1 MGKSNQNKQCQ
12 QISSFCLISFFLNFQ
27 RTHDRFPNRKLYFQR
42 FQIIIFETLKKRK
55 SDKKQ
60 VFADIVDYDLIY
72 QPEKKKENSF
82 TYSSIT
88 DNLGLKFAVYNQEHF
103 QIKSGL

>member
-1 MGKSNQNKQCQ
+1 M
-12 QISSFCLISFFLNFQ
+12 
-27 RTHDRFPNRKLYFQR
+27 KL
-42 FQIIIFETLKKRK
+42 
-55 SDKKQ
+55 DKKQ

>member
-1 MGKSNQNKQCQ
+1 MIGLIF
-12 QISSFCLISFFLNFQ
+12 ISDTFWYFLI
-27 RTHDRFPNRKLYFQR
+27 
-42 FQIIIFETLKKRK
+42 FQIFTFETWKKLK

-88 DNLGLKFAVYNQEHF
+88 DNLGLKFAV
-103 QIKSGL
+103 